1 MSSDA
6 KRASNARYL
15 AKFKTVSVRF
25 TQTDAVAVQ
34 SAADSAGLDG
44 HVCRDHGRFRRG
56 KSERLHCGRSGPA
69 HGAGRQQRPKKPR
82 GGLATRGREY
92 AGVRQWTRH
101 RGAQQPLD
109 EWRQKRQ

>member
-34 SAADSAGLDG
+34 SAADSAGESLNAYIVG
-44 HVCRDHGRFRRG
+44 AVAQRMERDASRAQQ
-56 KSERLHCGRSGPA
+56 SPA
-69 HGAGRQQRPKKPR
+69 
-82 GGLATRGREY
+82 GGLPPE
-92 AGVRQWTRH
+92 VEDM
-101 RGAQQPLD
+101 L
-109 EWRQKRQ
+109 E

>member
-34 SAADSAGLDG
+34 SAADSAGESLNAYIVG
-44 HVCRDHGRFRRG
+44 AVAQRMERDA
-56 KSERLHCGRSGPA
+56 SNALQSPA
-69 HGAGRQQRPKKPR
+69 GALPSDVEDM
-82 GGLATRGREY
+82 LE
-92 AGVRQWTRH
+92 
-101 RGAQQPLD
+101 
-109 EWRQKRQ
+109 

>member
-34 SAADSAGLDG
+34 SAADAAGESLNAYIVG
-44 HVCRDHGRFRRG
+44 AVAQRMERDA
-56 KSERLHCGRSGPA
+56 SNALQSPA
-69 HGAGRQQRPKKPR
+69 GALPSDVENM
-82 GGLATRGREY
+82 LE
-92 AGVRQWTRH
+92 
-101 RGAQQPLD
+101 
-109 EWRQKRQ
+109 